1 LIERLGDPALTEVA
15 ADALARFGDSIIGAL
30 CDHIGDASVSIA
42 VRREIPPVLVRIGTP
57 AAARALGESM
67 LQSDARL
74 RFRII
79 SSLNKLHR
87 QHPEIA
93 TDVTMLETVL
103 GAEIMGHYRSY
114 QILHL
119 LGPAMETDGSVANA
133 LKESMQQELE
143 RIFRILGLLYP
154 NLDVH
159 AAYLGLQS
167 KNISVHD
174 NALEFIDNVIKLQI
188 REILVPL
195 LDGRVT
201 ISERVKIAKR
211 LVHASIDNQEQA
223 VMTLLGSEDSWL
235 QSCGAY
241 AVGML
246 SLRTLEGE
254 LDRCLQHGDAL
265 LRETAR
271 VAKQR
276 LEQAR
281 SASG

>member
-1 LIERLGDPALTEVA
+1 
-15 ADALARFGDSIIGAL
+15 
-30 CDHIGDASVSIA
+30 
-42 VRREIPPVLVRIGTP
+42 
-57 AAARALGESM
+57 
-67 LQSDARL
+67 
-74 RFRII
+74 
-79 SSLNKLHR
+79 
-87 QHPEIA
+87 
-93 TDVTMLETVL
+93 
-103 GAEIMGHYRSY
+103 
-114 QILHL
+114 
-119 LGPAMETDGSVANA
+119 VANA

-201 ISERVKIAKR
+201 TSERVKIAKR
-211 LVHASIDNQEQA
+211 LVHASIDSQEQA

-241 AVGML
+241 AVGV
-246 SLRTLEGE
+246 LRLKTLERE

-271 VAKQR
+271 EAKQR
-276 LEQAR
+276 LEQTR